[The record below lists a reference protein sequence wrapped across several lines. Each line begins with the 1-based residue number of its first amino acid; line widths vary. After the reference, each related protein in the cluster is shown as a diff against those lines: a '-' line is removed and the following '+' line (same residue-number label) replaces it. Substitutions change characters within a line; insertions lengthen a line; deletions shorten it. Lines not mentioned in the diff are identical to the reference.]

1 MTLATHAVGHTV
13 ALSAKHIDVTLGR
26 RHILHDVS
34 LPPLVAGTVTA
45 LLGPNGSGKSTLLR
59 TLAGLVAGRGEVTF
73 GDEVLHRCT
82 GRAPARDV
90 VYLPQA
96 LPTGVHLRVLESVL
110 AAGHGARHAARD
122 SVSAMAPT
130 PAVVMALLTQL
141 GIESL
146 AMRFLDELSGGQRQL
161 VGLAQALIRA
171 PRILLLDEPLSALDL
186 HHQFQVMRLIARE
199 TAARQM
205 LTVVVMHDLSIAM
218 RHAGAAVLLRD
229 GRVVAEGPVND
240 VVTADA
246 IAQVFDVQA
255 RVERCSRGLPQLIVD
270 DVVTPV

>member
-1 MTLATHAVGHTV
+1 MGSSQTL
-13 ALSAKHIDVTLGR
+13 ALSATGIDVTLGR

-34 LPPLVAGTVTA
+34 LPPLPAGSVTA

-59 TLAGLVAGRGEVTF
+59 TLAGLVSGRGEVTF
-73 GDEVLHRCT
+73 GGEVLHRCT
-82 GRAPARDV
+82 GRTPARDV

-96 LPTGVHLRVLESVL
+96 LPAGVHLRVLESVL
-110 AAGHGARHAARD
+110 AAGHGARRAARD
-122 SVSAMAPT
+122 SVSATAPT

-141 GIESL
+141 GIEAL

-199 TAARQM
+199 TVARQM
-205 LTVVVMHDLSIAM
+205 ITVVVMHDLSIAM
-218 RHAGAAVLLRD
+218 RHANAAVMLRD
-229 GRVVAEGPVND
+229 GRVVAAGDVGD

-246 IAQVFDVQA
+246 IARVFDVQA

>member
-1 MTLATHAVGHTV
+1 MNASAQSL
-13 ALSAKHIDVTLGR
+13 ALSARDIDVSIGR
-26 RHILHDVS
+26 RHILHGVS
-34 LPPLVAGTVTA
+34 LPALAAGSVTA

-59 TLAGLVAGRGEVTF
+59 TLAGLVSGHGEVTF
-73 GDEVLHRCT
+73 GNDVLHRCT

-96 LPTGVHLRVLESVL
+96 LPAGVHLRVLESVL
-110 AAGHGARHAARD
+110 AAGHGARHASRE
-122 SVSAMAPT
+122 STSAMAPT
-130 PAVVMALLTQL
+130 PAVVMTLLTQL
-141 GIESL
+141 GVEAL

-199 TAARQM
+199 TAARRM
-205 LTVVVMHDLSIAM
+205 VTVVVMHDLSIAM
-218 RHAGAAVLLRD
+218 RHAHAAVLLRE
-229 GRVVAEGPVND
+229 GRVVAAGDVGD
-240 VVTADA
+240 VVTAEA
-246 IAQVFDVQA
+246 IAKVFDVQA